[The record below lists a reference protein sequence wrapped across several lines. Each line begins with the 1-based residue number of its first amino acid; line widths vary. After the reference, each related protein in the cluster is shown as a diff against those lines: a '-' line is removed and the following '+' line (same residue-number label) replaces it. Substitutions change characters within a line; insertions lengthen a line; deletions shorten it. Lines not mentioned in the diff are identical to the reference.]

1 MQRRIQKTLFIF
13 LISLFGSLSYAQNM
27 ENLLVQID
35 KKLSPGSSESYKK
48 LINIEPDGTKKE
60 FLLYQARKGNDKMVS
75 AFLQPESEKG
85 RTTLRVGDNMWLY
98 LPEVGRAI
106 RVTSMQSVIG
116 GVFNNSDIMRLDF
129 STEYDISSQEEK
141 NDEIILITK
150 AKSGSIAY
158 DKLIIKVDK
167 KTITPK
173 TIECYSSTGMLIKTL
188 FYKEIKDF
196 GNAIIRPSVIE
207 TNSPLYRGY
216 KSIMIYGKIVPKEFN
231 DEAFTLENLSKVDD
245 LRR

>member
-1 MQRRIQKTLFIF
+1 MKSVRSIMGKVLFIS
-13 LISLFGSLSYAQNM
+13 LILFGSSIIYA
-27 ENLLVQID
+27 ENLLVEID

-48 LINIEPDGTKKE
+48 LINIEPDGSKKE
-60 FLLYQARKGNDKMVS
+60 FLLYQARKDNDKMVS

-98 LPEVGRAI
+98 LPDVGRAI

-129 STEYDISSQEEK
+129 STEYDIVSQEEK
-141 NDEIILITK
+141 TDEIIVTTK
-150 AKSGSIAY
+150 AKSENIAY
-158 DKLIIKVDK
+158 DKLIITVDK
-167 KTITPK
+167 KTTTPK

-188 FYKEIKDF
+188 YYKDIKDF
-196 GNAIIRPSVIE
+196 GNGIIRPAVIE
-207 TNSPLYRGY
+207 TNSPLYKDY
-216 KSIMIYGKIVPKEFN
+216 KSIMIYGKITEKEFS
-231 DEAFTLENLSKVDD
+231 DEAFTLENLSKVDE